1 MSLTKENAK
10 LKKELKS
17 ALTKI
22 KKLEKQ
28 SKDVLEGYE
37 LSILKH
43 REFEH
48 ETTEKIE
55 LQEKELNSLK
65 EGIKESDEYIKKVDE
80 WLVTLKKE
88 NADLKSKLN
97 KKNNK
102 PIL

>member
-1 MSLTKENAK
+1 MENAK

-65 EGIKESDEYIKKVDE
+65 EGIKESDEYIKKVEE